1 MNKVYKSTRLFKRSF
16 LIIRNSAFNLILTFN
31 IVFCIKAGRGL
42 GVYRIKNTITGYTVS
57 FFVIIGAAEQY
68 NQISI
73 YSEVKL

>member
-16 LIIRNSAFNLILTFN
+16 LIIREFRFN

-57 FFVIIGAAEQY
+57 FFVIIGTAEQY